1 MVRFSILGLESLLET
16 HFTYSSVPSSSKR
29 LFYDKCN
36 WFISHIIREQL
47 RSEKGLGQLVNIPSI
62 TLKKHL
68 GNKYGEVVK
77 VLVDLKIV
85 YQNEKYAS
93 GNFSMSYALK
103 KGLDETDLISKVVTS
118 KAFSKKLE
126 SFALNSLSVIEKD
139 HVLDKINRNTLKIL
153 LTQNPIYFITA
164 FPSNYI
170 ELKVGAIMWR
180 DEHVQELSL
189 IHI

>member
-1 MVRFSILGLESLLET
+1 M
-16 HFTYSSVPSSSKR
+16 
-29 LFYDKCN
+29 
-36 WFISHIIREQL
+36 
-47 RSEKGLGQLVNIPSI
+47 

-103 KGLDETDLISKVVTS
+103 KGLDETDLISEVVTS

-153 LTQNPIYFITA
+153 LTENPIYFITA
-164 FPSNYI
+164 FPSNYK

-180 DEHVQELSL
+180 DEYVQ
-189 IHI
+189 